1 MASKNL
7 KSNLPDMYENKK
19 GVKYGYDGNV
29 VKASQPPEF
38 KEKPNDK
45 NSHAK
50 HRMRLRARF
59 RKEGLDSFEDHNV
72 LELLLFFGIPFKDV
86 NETAHDLLD
95 HFGSLS
101 DVFDAKYDDL
111 CKVKGISENSAT
123 LIKLLPELFRR
134 YELDKLNKDSIV
146 LNSAELVAKYSSK
159 YFKGV
164 TEEKLYLL
172 CLDSNCRLISCN
184 MISSGTVCS
193 TPINNRLIAE
203 YAYAA
208 NASNLILVHNHPSG
222 ITAPSRQDV
231 DATCKMIDTMGA
243 IGLRLSDH
251 VIVGLGDD
259 YFSFKT
265 SPKWK
270 AIF

>member
-1 MASKNL
+1 M
-7 KSNLPDMYENKK
+7 KSSPNMYENRKREK
-19 GVKYGYDGNV
+19 IGYEGNV
-29 VKASQPPEF
+29 VKVAQVPEF
-38 KEKPNDK
+38 KEKTSDK
-45 NSHAK
+45 NTHAQ
-50 HRMRLRARF
+50 HRQRLRARF

-86 NETAHDLLD
+86 NETAHDLLE

-101 DVFDAKYDDL
+101 DVLDAKYEDL

-123 LIKLLPELFRR
+123 LIKLIPELFRR
-134 YELDKLNKDSIV
+134 YELDKLNKDGII

-164 TEEKLYLL
+164 KEERLYLL

-184 MISSGTVCS
+184 LISTGTVSS

-208 NASNLILVHNHPSG
+208 DAANLILVHNHPSG
-222 ITAPSRQDV
+222 IAAPSKQDV
-231 DATCKMIDTMGA
+231 DVTTMIIDTMRQ
-243 IGLRLSDH
+243 IGLRLADH

-270 AIF
+270 CIF